1 MMRDVRIALRYVLSR
16 FWTRKPI
23 ILTHS
28 VTARCNCRCRICNI
42 WSKPFSNNELSK
54 REIFHMLDEASELNF
69 AAYLVWGGEPLL
81 RPDILEIFRHARDN
95 GLYTSMVTNGTLL
108 PQKAEE
114 LAELVDL
121 TFVSLDHH
129 TDYHDAMRGRKGT
142 FSSAVRGIAKL
153 RNAGGRVVINCVL
166 SKMNHG
172 SAKEMVDL
180 AGSLGVKVAFDPME
194 VFDGCNEE
202 LALSPTERVKVFSE
216 IHHLSRQSGSV
227 LNSHEY
233 LEHFSSR
240 AKYSCAQPLIFL
252 VVTEDGK
259 VNPFWC
265 KKTSVPLG
273 DLRKQSLSEVLNSN
287 SLKRFY
293 ETAKNC
299 SLCVNSTTVETSIY
313 YSARRFFA
321 NYFKLNNP
329 YLKFLADYAL

>member
-1 MMRDVRIALRYVLSR
+1 MRDVGIALKYALSR

-54 REIFHMLDEASELNF
+54 REVFRMLDEARDLNF

-81 RPDILEIFRHARDN
+81 RPDILEILQHAHDD

-108 PQKAEE
+108 SQKAEE
-114 LAELVDL
+114 IAELVDL

-129 TDYHDAMRGRKGT
+129 SDYHDVMRGRKGT
-142 FSSAVRGIAKL
+142 FSQAVRGIAKL

-194 VFDGCNEE
+194 VFEGCNEE
-202 LALSPTERVKVFSE
+202 LALSAAERAKVFSE
-216 IHHLSRQSGSV
+216 IHGLSRQCSSV

-233 LEHFSSR
+233 LEYFSNH
-240 AKYSCAQPLIFL
+240 AKYSCAQPSIFL

-265 KKTSVPLG
+265 KKAVNPLG
-273 DLRKQSLSEVLNSN
+273 DLRKQSLGEVLNSG
-287 SLKRFY
+287 SLRRFADV
-293 ETAKNC
+293 AKDCN
-299 SLCVNSTTVETSIY
+299 LCVNSSTVETSMY
-313 YSARRFFA
+313 YSVRRFFA
-321 NYFKLNNP
+321 NYYKWNNP